1 MYETKAETDGYR
13 GGFRR
18 ERSAGTQRAQACVFP
33 QGRQGREDL
42 EEGACTWLQP
52 RTGGVE
58 TLAGDDTDILA
69 DWPLPMRAAAYVFT
83 LLCFMGIVPM
93 ALATALGCVIDVL
106 NCAWVLPVGVAAVC
120 VYGYRRCGL

>member
-1 MYETKAETDGYR
+1 MYETEAETDGYR
-13 GGFRR
+13 CGFRR
-18 ERSAGTQRAQACVFP
+18 EQSIGAQRAQTRVFP

-52 RTGGVE
+52 RTGSVE
-58 TLAGDDTDILA
+58 PLAGDDTDILA
-69 DWPLPMRAAAYVFT
+69 DWSVPVRVAAYVFT

-93 ALATALGCVIDVL
+93 ALATAVGWVIDVL

>member
-18 ERSAGTQRAQACVFP
+18 EQSTGARRAQACVFP

-42 EEGACTWLQP
+42 EEEGACTWLQP
-52 RTGGVE
+52 RTGSVE

-69 DWPLPMRAAAYVFT
+69 DWPAPVRAAAYVFT
-83 LLCFMGIVPM
+83 LLCFMGIVPL
-93 ALATALGCVIDVL
+93 ALATAVV
-106 NCAWVLPVGVAAVC
+106 AVC